1 MKEKKITDALRK
13 NEIRCVLAII
23 VCSLISFLVIIA
35 VSDQLLSKP
44 DALVQEVG
52 WKSYHM
58 FTILSN
64 MLMGIAAAMCIPFAV
79 DGLRY
84 HNYHLPRWYV
94 DLMFT
99 GTVGVALTF
108 LVALTVLSPAAGF
121 YRMML
126 YSNNILFHTTCPIL
140 SIVLF
145 FFINS
150 DHNIR
155 FRSTFISIIPIVL
168 YAILYVVM
176 VFVIGEG
183 AGGWRD
189 HYQVER
195 MTEYLPMPL
204 VILIMILLAFG
215 VATGLR
221 LIHNA
226 IHKRRKAEMELYY
239 QQAEAFAYPD
249 IRTAIKALADMDRP
263 RDLGGELTVPRR
275 IMNIMEKKYK
285 SGLSTEEMCE
295 LYIKAYY
302 GGREE
307 KESNER

>member
-249 IRTAIKALADMDRP
+249 IRTAIKTLADMDRP

>member
-13 NEIRCVLAII
+13 IEIRCVLAII

-94 DLMFT
+94 DFMFT

-140 SIVLF
+140 SIILF

-150 DHNIR
+150 DHNIK
-155 FRSTFISIIPIVL
+155 FKSTFIAIIPIVI

-176 VFVIGEG
+176 VFVIGED
-183 AGGWRD
+183 AGGDRKSTRLNSS
-189 HYQVER
+189 HLRSSR
-195 MTEYLPMPL
+195 MPSS
-204 VILIMILLAFG
+204 A
-215 VATGLR
+215 
-221 LIHNA
+221 
-226 IHKRRKAEMELYY
+226 
-239 QQAEAFAYPD
+239 
-249 IRTAIKALADMDRP
+249 
-263 RDLGGELTVPRR
+263 
-275 IMNIMEKKYK
+275 
-285 SGLSTEEMCE
+285 
-295 LYIKAYY
+295 
-302 GGREE
+302 
-307 KESNER
+307 